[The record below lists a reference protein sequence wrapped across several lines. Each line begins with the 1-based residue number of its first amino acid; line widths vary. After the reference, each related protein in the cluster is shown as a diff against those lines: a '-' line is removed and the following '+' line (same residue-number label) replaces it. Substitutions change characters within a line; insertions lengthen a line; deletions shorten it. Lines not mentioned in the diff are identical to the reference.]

1 MFLNFTW
8 KPWLQ
13 LSLKIVSLLVL
24 WAMVYVEWHCW
35 ECEIFKKATDP
46 VAKPSK
52 PCCEMFSER
61 ELESLEPKLYL
72 GGLYGLSIY
81 HREFRVIMRMLNVC
95 LTFVNEMRNVGYVCE
110 MIRALQF

>member
-1 MFLNFTW
+1 M
-8 KPWLQ
+8 
-13 LSLKIVSLLVL
+13 VL
-24 WAMVYVEWHCW
+24 AKYSRM
-35 ECEIFKKATDP
+35 AADP
-46 VAKPSK
+46 VAKPCK